1 VLGGGVATGAF
12 WLVTLLQRP
21 VVGMVL
27 IGWFGVAYVYY
38 RYRLAKTDRIETYRT
53 MTTLDV
59 HERVEESEAQ
69 RASDDASG
77 DTSRANTGERRLTA
91 DRTPVP
97 CRVGCQPRRSERSPA
112 SRVYPTATVHL
123 IAEST
128 YGIWQQSTRQLR

>member
-1 VLGGGVATGAF
+1 
-12 WLVTLLQRP
+12 
-21 VVGMVL
+21 MVL

-77 DTSRANTGERRLTA
+77 DTSRANTGESG
-91 DRTPVP
+91 D
-97 CRVGCQPRRSERSPA
+97 
-112 SRVYPTATVHL
+112 
-123 IAEST
+123 
-128 YGIWQQSTRQLR
+128 

>member
-1 VLGGGVATGAF
+1 
-12 WLVTLLQRP
+12 
-21 VVGMVL
+21 MVL

-77 DTSRANTGERRLTA
+77 DLASEHRRERRLTA
-91 DRTPVP
+91 DRTPF
-97 CRVGCQPRRSERSPA
+97 RVVSAA
-112 SRVYPTATVHL
+112 SRDGPNGVPRVECVTATVHL

-128 YGIWQQSTRQLR
+128 YVAYGSRVHAN